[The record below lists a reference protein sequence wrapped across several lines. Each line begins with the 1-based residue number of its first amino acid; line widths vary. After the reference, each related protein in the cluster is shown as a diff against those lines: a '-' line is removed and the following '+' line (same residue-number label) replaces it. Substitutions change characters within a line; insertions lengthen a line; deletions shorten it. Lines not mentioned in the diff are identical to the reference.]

1 MHLLRPVRRK
11 MRLELQLFLP
21 PDRGEMVDV
30 SFMSTSQIMLTHE
43 AHLIVDD
50 SQRHAEHLALL
61 VEKAGRG
68 HIVLGCRGIF
78 GCKMALHLLRDQ
90 WRFVRNCAD
99 ISNENDRA
107 DFAEK
112 KLLCSGRARTG
123 VLIKCD
129 HSVMISSSSHPS
141 RVGTSRRL

>member
-50 SQRHAEHLALL
+50 SQRHAEHLTLL
-61 VEKAGRG
+61 IEEARRG
-68 HIVLGCRGIF
+68 HIVLGCR
-78 GCKMALHLLRDQ
+78 
-90 WRFVRNCAD
+90 
-99 ISNENDRA
+99 
-107 DFAEK
+107 
-112 KLLCSGRARTG
+112 
-123 VLIKCD
+123 
-129 HSVMISSSSHPS
+129 
-141 RVGTSRRL
+141 